1 MQYSVRLA
9 TLADVDIIAD
19 LWREFAEDRA
29 MSDSTLSVAPDFN
42 FNEYVKSYLSK
53 ESTSCLILESSEI
66 LLFPNLPSV
75 TEQAGFICTY
85 IYTEFNPFDIQPL
98 TPFNPRNLGAVLAF
112 YIKPEHRQIGSMN
125 LLINAALDRA
135 IELQVSDLDL
145 LIPEESE
152 VHNLLNRLGFK
163 KIAAQY
169 TKHLQEPIDKLVP
182 SNSIF
187 DERLPLRNLDTNELI
202 KDAEGNTIY
211 LTPLKDENGKNLKD
225 SQDLLIYAVP
235 VRDPQTSEWAFNRDG
250 TLAICPPLL
259 DEEGKVV
266 EIDGITQ
273 FYSPAYQVVDGNIQ
287 IKLDLDGN
295 YLFE

>member
-9 TLADVDIIAD
+9 TLADISIIAD
-19 LWREFAEDRA
+19 LWQEFAEDKA

-42 FNEYVKSYLSK
+42 FNEYVESYLSK
-53 ESTSCLILESSEI
+53 ESTSCFILEGSEI
-66 LLFPNLPSV
+66 LLFPNLPIIKNQV
-75 TEQAGFICTY
+75 GFICTY
-85 IYTEFNPFDIQPL
+85 VYTEFNPFELQSL
-98 TPFNPRNLGAVLAF
+98 TPFKPRNLGAVLAF
-112 YIKPEHRQIGSMN
+112 YIKEEHRRIESMN
-125 LLINAALDRA
+125 LLINAALERA
-135 IELQVSDLDL
+135 SELQVSDLDL
-145 LIPEESE
+145 LIPEGSE

-163 KIAAQY
+163 KVAAQY
-169 TKHLQEPIDKLVP
+169 TKHLQEPIDKLGL
-182 SNSIF
+182 SNRIF
-187 DERLPLRNLDTNELI
+187 DERLPLRNLDTNELV

-250 TLAICPPLL
+250 TLAMCPVLL
-259 DEEGKVV
+259 DEARKVV

-273 FYSPAYQVVDGNIQ
+273 FHSPAYQVIDGNIQ
-287 IKLDLDGN
+287 IKPDLDGN